1 MQAQSKHCRAVTRE
15 GELPALAQIELPE
28 FCTDGGDF
36 PNVVQIKTCT
46 VLALADTAL
55 LTQRR
60 LNFFK

>member
-1 MQAQSKHCRAVTRE
+1 MQSQRKHCRAVSRE
-15 GELPALAQIELPE
+15 TELPALAQVELPE

-36 PNVVQIKTCT
+36 PNVFQIKTCT
-46 VLALADTAL
+46 VLALADVAL